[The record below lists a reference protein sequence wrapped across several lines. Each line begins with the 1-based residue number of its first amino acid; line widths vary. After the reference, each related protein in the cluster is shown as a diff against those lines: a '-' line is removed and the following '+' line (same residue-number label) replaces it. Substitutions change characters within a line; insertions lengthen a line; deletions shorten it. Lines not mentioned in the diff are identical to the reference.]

1 MNRTARHR
9 TDRGSID
16 WTIVVPVFLV
26 FVIPLML
33 QYGLT
38 YRARTA
44 AKIAAREGAAAASYR
59 GAAVDEGERVAADFI
74 RQHGRESLFDPTIEA
89 TVRADS
95 VRVDVRG
102 RAVRLVPFV
111 STEVHASS
119 EAVLERFRAESER

>member
-1 MNRTARHR
+1 MRHR
-9 TDRGSID
+9 SDRGSID

-26 FVIPLML
+26 IVIPLML

-59 GAAVDEGERVAADFI
+59 GATADEGERVAAEFI
-74 RQHGRESLFDPTIEA
+74 NQHARETLVDPVIEA
-89 TVRADS
+89 RVGVDS

-102 RAVRLVPFV
+102 RSVRLVPFLPM
-111 STEVHASS
+111 EVKASS
-119 EAVLERFRAESER
+119 EALLERFRAESER